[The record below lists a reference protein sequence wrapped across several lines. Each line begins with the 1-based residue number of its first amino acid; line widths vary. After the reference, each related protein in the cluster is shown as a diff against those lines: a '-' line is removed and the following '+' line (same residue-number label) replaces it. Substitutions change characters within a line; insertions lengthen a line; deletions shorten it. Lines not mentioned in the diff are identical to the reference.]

1 MNAKTILVYKTW
13 ETGENLE
20 ENVHVGDVRGG
31 VNHCK
36 WRGLTKDI
44 PTASIV
50 QCRWEAAEGINGD
63 SSPRGYSGVGRD
75 KDGGVM
81 VSPSEGGSISFEF
94 VWLSERL
101 VTKRPMDSMLSWSHG
116 GRSPGSGRRDVTL
129 ENTS

>member
-1 MNAKTILVYKTW
+1 MREKIKINAKTILVYKTW

-50 QCRWEAAEGINGD
+50 QCRWEAAEGIKGD
-63 SSPRGYSGVGRD
+63 PV
-75 KDGGVM
+75 
-81 VSPSEGGSISFEF
+81 PE
-94 VWLSERL
+94 
-101 VTKRPMDSMLSWSHG
+101 VTRELAETKME
-116 GRSPGSGRRDVTL
+116 V
-129 ENTS
+129 